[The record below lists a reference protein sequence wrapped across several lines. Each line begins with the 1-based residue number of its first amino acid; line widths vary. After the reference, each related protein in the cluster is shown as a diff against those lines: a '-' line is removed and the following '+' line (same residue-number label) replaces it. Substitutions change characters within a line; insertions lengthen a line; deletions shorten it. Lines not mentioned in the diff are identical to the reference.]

1 MAKSAV
7 RMSDVAR
14 LAGVSTMTV
23 SRVLSRPDSVALSTR
38 ERVLDVIHAQGFVP
52 NGVAGS
58 LRAQRGHGVAC
69 VVPHIANSVFSD
81 TLQGLNDAL
90 RPASMHVLLGTSGYS
105 HEEEARVL
113 EEFARLRPE
122 AIVLWGTRRHHKSR
136 AFLRRMGA
144 PVIEIFDLVPD
155 PFDQVIGFS
164 NELAMRTMVEALLR
178 QGRRRIAFVGNA
190 NDLDLSAAQR
200 VDGWRIALMAA
211 GIDPAGLLFEAEP
224 SATGGEE
231 IFRKIIG
238 AHVAIDAVCC
248 VNDLLAIGILSECR
262 RLKVS
267 VPEQLAIAGFG
278 DFPFSQAF
286 APALTSVRLPRYA
299 IGKAAG
305 QQILKRLAGEAA
317 TDRVIDLGFQI
328 MLRAST

>member
-1 MAKSAV
+1 
-7 RMSDVAR
+7 MSDVAR

-23 SRVLSRPDSVALSTR
+23 SRVLSKPESVARPTR
-38 ERVLDVIHAQGFVP
+38 ARVLEVIAAQGFVP

-122 AIVLWGTRRHHKSR
+122 AIVLWGTRRHPKSR

-144 PVIEIFDLVPD
+144 PVIEIFDLVAD

-164 NELAMRTMVEALLR
+164 NELAMRSMVEELLKS
-178 QGRRRIAFVGNA
+178 GRRRIAFVGNA
-190 NDLDLSAAQR
+190 NDRDLSAAQR
-200 VDGWRIALMAA
+200 VDGWRMALQAA
-211 GIDPAGLLFEAEP
+211 GIEPAGLLFEAEP

-231 IFRKIIG
+231 IFRKITGSHI
-238 AHVAIDAVCC
+238 AIDAVCC

-267 VPEQLAIAGFG
+267 VPDQLAVAGFG

-286 APALTSVRLPRYA
+286 APSLTSVRLPRYA

-305 QQILKRLAGEAA
+305 QQILRRLAGEPVVE
-317 TDRVIDLGFQI
+317 RVIDLGFQV
-328 MLRAST
+328 MLRASS